1 MPLSSMSSHMKNK
14 TLVTEFVLL
23 GFTEIRLVEI
33 SLFVIIL
40 SLYLLTLM
48 GNLVIITITLIDQRL
63 QIPMYFFLR
72 NLSLM
77 EIGYSSII
85 IPKML
90 SKFLTGKGTISLMA
104 CFTQCFLYFAVGTSG
119 FFLLTVMSVDRY
131 VAICHPLRYPIIMN
145 RRVCIHLVT
154 GSWICGFLII
164 LWPSVLLFQ
173 LPFCGS
179 NVINHFF
186 CDSTALIKLSCAN
199 TQHLELMDFF
209 TAIFTLLGTL
219 SITVVSYVNIISTV
233 SRIPSATGKQKAFS
247 TCASHII
254 MVSITYGT
262 CIFLYLKPT
271 RSIGL
276 DFNKMAAIFN
286 TILPPLL
293 DPFIY
298 SLRNKQVK
306 EALKQA
312 VGRIVRCSKDS
323 RM

>member
-1 MPLSSMSSHMKNK
+1 MKNK
-14 TLVTEFVLL
+14 TVVTEFVLL
-23 GFTEIRLVEI
+23 GFTEIRLVQI

-48 GNLVIITITLIDQRL
+48 GNLVIITITLIDLHL
-63 QIPMYFFLR
+63 QTPMYFFLR
-72 NLSLM
+72 NLSLL

-90 SKFLTGKGTISLMA
+90 SNLLTRKRTISLMA
-104 CFTQCFLYFAVGTSG
+104 CFTQCALYFIVGTSG
-119 FFLLTVMSVDRY
+119 FFLLTVMSIDRY
-131 VAICHPLRYPIIMN
+131 IAICHPLRYPIIMN

-154 GSWICGFLII
+154 GSWLCGFLLI
-164 LWPSVLLFQ
+164 LFLLIPLFQ

-179 NVINHFF
+179 NVINNFF
-186 CDSTALIKLSCAN
+186 CDNTALIKLSCAD
-199 TQHLELMDFF
+199 TQLVELICFF
-209 TAIFTLLGTL
+209 IAVLTLLGTL
-219 SITVVSYVNIISTV
+219 SITVVSYVNIISTI
-233 SRIPSATGKQKAFS
+233 SRIPSATGRRKAFS

-254 MVSITYGT
+254 VVSITYGA

-271 RSIGL
+271 RSVRL
-276 DFNKMAAIFN
+276 DFNKTAAMFN
-286 TILPPLL
+286 IILPPLL

-312 VGRIVRCSKDS
+312 VGRIMRFSKDS